1 MLYIPKGFVENTKN
15 YRNQLY
21 NDFANQNVNNNNL
34 KNSQAYK
41 PNNIDENTYEQ
52 WLNNILTGN
61 LDYERNLEYLAKEQE
76 FNAMEA
82 QKNRDF
88 QLMMSNTAFQRQ
100 AEDLEQA
107 GFNPALITG
116 LSGATTPVGS
126 SATSTSKVSQN
137 TGESYTQLLKQMTAN
152 QTATLNQVIGTLGQI
167 TSAFINAKAQE
178 NKQKSYN
185 DTWQKVAMMYKFG
198 VIS

>member
-1 MLYIPKGFVENTKN
+1 MMYIPRNFVEDTKK
-15 YRNQLY
+15 YREQIYSDYSDPNSY
-21 NDFANQNVNNNNL
+21 VNNI

-41 PNNIDENTYEQ
+41 PNNIDEETYNQ

-61 LDYERNLEYLAKEQE
+61 LDYQRNLEYLGKEQQ

-100 AEDLEQA
+100 AYDLEQA

-116 LSGATTPVGS
+116 LSGASTPVGS

-152 QTATLNQVIGTLGQI
+152 QTATLNQVIGTLGQV

-178 NKQKSYN
+178 NKQQSYN
-185 DTWQKVAMMYKFG
+185 DTWQKVAMLYKFG

>member
-1 MLYIPKGFVENTKN
+1 MMYIPRNFIEDTQKYRQQIRSDYVSENVDNT
-15 YRNQLY
+15 
-21 NDFANQNVNNNNL
+21 V

-41 PNNIDENTYEQ
+41 PNNIDENTYNQ

-61 LDYERNLEYLAKEQE
+61 LDYERNLEYLGKEQQ
-76 FNAMEA
+76 FNSMEA

-100 AEDLEQA
+100 AEDLKNA

-116 LSGATTPVGS
+116 LSGASTPVGS

-137 TGESYTQLLKQMTAN
+137 TGENYTQLLKQMTAN
-152 QTATLNQVIGTLGQI
+152 QTSVVNQIIGTLGQV

-178 NKQKSYN
+178 NKQNSYN
-185 DTWQKVAMMYKFG
+185 ETWQKIAMLYKFG